1 MSNANMDNLS
11 KFFFYLIYLIFLWVC
26 GWDANETIIAQCHFC
41 Y

>member
-11 KFFFYLIYLIFLWVC
+11 KFFFFFNFFLWVC